1 MKKKK
6 IWLIISLTI
15 TVVIIGACAQSEAKN
30 SSEEKVYKSIQ
41 NDTNSSKNTSETTYK
56 GETIK
61 QGDLKLTLHSVRE
74 TSKGA
79 MEPENDK
86 FIIADITIENTG
98 DKVKHVS
105 VLMNFD
111 MYNDEGDKQKHT
123 VSPQTDGE
131 AEGELPPGGS
141 LNGEIAFDVEEADS
155 YELMF
160 KLLEQPGWV
169 SWKINESDL

>member
-1 MKKKK
+1 MVIKK
-6 IWLIISLTI
+6 IWLIVSLSI
-15 TVVIIGACAQSEAKN
+15 TVVLMGACAQSEAKN
-30 SSEEKVYKSIQ
+30 SSEEKVYKSIP
-41 NDTNSSKNTSETTYK
+41 NDKNSNKNTSEKTYK

-74 TSKGA
+74 TTKGA

-98 DKVKHVS
+98 DKEKHVS

-111 MYNDEGDKQKHT
+111 MYNNEGDKQEHT
-123 VSPQTDGE
+123 VFPQTKGE

-141 LNGEIAFDVEEADS
+141 LNGEIAFDVEEADG

-160 KLLEQPGWV
+160 KLLEHPRWI
-169 SWKINESDL
+169 SWEINESDL